1 MVQCQH
7 MVATLKDSCHLVLLA
22 STVLALRMVCL
33 TVHIVIQYYITVGH
47 TMMLDLSVRVR
58 ECALIFLAT

>member
-7 MVATLKDSCHLVLLA
+7 MVATLKDNCRLVLLA
-22 STVLALRMVCL
+22 STVLALRMVYL